1 MADVNLS
8 KVKKSYDKTEV
19 VHGVDLDIKSGE
31 FVVFVGPS
39 GCGKSTLLRMIA
51 GLEEITEGEISI
63 EGEIV
68 NYIQNLVNNEN
79 SWIVINPGAYTHTS
93 IAIRD
98 ALQTYSQNNAIVE
111 VHISDINQREQ
122 FRKINLISDICNKSI
137 IGRGVQGYIE
147 ALEYINEQ

>member
-1 MADVNLS
+1 MNWLRWFKIKNIYFINGPNLNFLGIREITQYGSTSYDELKNLVNSGAKRL
-8 KVKKSYDKTEV
+8 KVKIDFFQSN
-19 VHGVDLDIKSGE
+19 
-31 FVVFVGPS
+31 
-39 GCGKSTLLRMIA
+39 
-51 GLEEITEGEISI
+51 I

-68 NYIQNLVNNEN
+68 NYVQNLTNNKK

-98 ALQTYSQNNAIVE
+98 ALQTYSQDNEIVE

>member
-1 MADVNLS
+1 MNWLRWF
-8 KVKKSYDKTEV
+8 KVKNIYFINGPNLNFLGIREITQYGSTSYDELKNLV
-19 VHGVDLDIKSGE
+19 NSGAKRLKVKID
-31 FVVFVGPS
+31 FFQS
-39 GCGKSTLLRMIA
+39 N
-51 GLEEITEGEISI
+51 I

-68 NYIQNLVNNEN
+68 NYVQNLTNNKK

-98 ALQTYSQNNAIVE
+98 ALQTYAQNNGIVE

-122 FRKINLISDICNKSI
+122 YRKTNLISDICNKSI

>member
-1 MADVNLS
+1 MNWLRWFKIKNIYFINGPNLNFLGIREITQYGS
-8 KVKKSYDKTEV
+8 TSYDELKNLV
-19 VHGVDLDIKSGE
+19 NSGAKRLKIKIDFFQSN
-31 FVVFVGPS
+31 
-39 GCGKSTLLRMIA
+39 
-51 GLEEITEGEISI
+51 I

-68 NYIQNLVNNEN
+68 NYVQNLTNNKK

-98 ALQTYSQNNAIVE
+98 ALHTYAQNNGIVE

-122 FRKINLISDICNKSI
+122 FRKTNLISDICNKSI

>member
-1 MADVNLS
+1 MNWLRWLKIKSIYFINGPNLNFLGVREITQYGS
-8 KVKKSYDKTEV
+8 TSYDELKNLVNSEAKKLKIKT
-19 VHGVDLDIKSGE
+19 
-31 FVVFVGPS
+31 VFFQS
-39 GCGKSTLLRMIA
+39 N
-51 GLEEITEGEISI
+51 I

-68 NYIQNLVNNEN
+68 NYIQNLVNDKN

-98 ALQTYSQNNAIVE
+98 ALQIYAQNNKIVE

-122 FRKINLISDICNKSI
+122 FRKTNLISDICNKSI
-137 IGRGVQGYIE
+137 VGRGVQGYIE

>member
-1 MADVNLS
+1 MRWFKIKNIYFINGPNLNFL
-8 KVKKSYDKTEV
+8 
-19 VHGVDLDIKSGE
+19 GI
-31 FVVFVGPS
+31 
-39 GCGKSTLLRMIA
+39 R
-51 GLEEITEGEISI
+51 EITEYGSTSYDDLKNLVNSEAKKLKIKTVFFQSNI

-68 NYIQNLVNNEN
+68 NYIQNLINTEN

-98 ALQTYSQNNAIVE
+98 ALQIYAQNNEIVE
-111 VHISDINQREQ
+111 VHISDINHREQ
-122 FRKINLISDICNKSI
+122 FRKTNLISDICNKSI

>member
-1 MADVNLS
+1 MNWLRWLKIKSIYFINGPNLNFLGVREIKQYGS
-8 KVKKSYDKTEV
+8 TSYDELKNLVNSEAKKLKIKT
-19 VHGVDLDIKSGE
+19 
-31 FVVFVGPS
+31 VFFQS
-39 GCGKSTLLRMIA
+39 N
-51 GLEEITEGEISI
+51 I

-68 NYIQNLVNNEN
+68 NYIQNLINDKN

-98 ALQTYSQNNAIVE
+98 ALQIYAQNNKIVE

-122 FRKINLISDICNKSI
+122 FRKTNLISDICNKSI
-137 IGRGVQGYIE
+137 VGRGVQGYIE

>member
-1 MADVNLS
+1 MRWF
-8 KVKKSYDKTEV
+8 KVKNIYFINGPNLNFLGIREITQYGSTSYDELKNLV
-19 VHGVDLDIKSGE
+19 NSGAKRLKVKID
-31 FVVFVGPS
+31 FFQS
-39 GCGKSTLLRMIA
+39 N
-51 GLEEITEGEISI
+51 I

-68 NYIQNLVNNEN
+68 NYVQNLTNNKK

-98 ALQTYSQNNAIVE
+98 ALQTYAQNNGIVE

-122 FRKINLISDICNKSI
+122 YRKTNLISDICNKSI

>member
-1 MADVNLS
+1 MNWLRWFKIKNIYFINGPNLNFLGIREITQYGS
-8 KVKKSYDKTEV
+8 TSYDELKNLVNSEAKKLKIKT
-19 VHGVDLDIKSGE
+19 DFFQSN
-31 FVVFVGPS
+31 
-39 GCGKSTLLRMIA
+39 
-51 GLEEITEGEISI
+51 I

-68 NYIQNLVNNEN
+68 NYIQNLVNNEKT
-79 SWIVINPGAYTHTS
+79 WIVINPGAYTHTS

-98 ALQTYSQNNAIVE
+98 ALQTYSQNNEIVE
-111 VHISDINQREQ
+111 VHISDINQREE

>member
-1 MADVNLS
+1 MRWFKIKNIYIINGPNLNFL
-8 KVKKSYDKTEV
+8 
-19 VHGVDLDIKSGE
+19 GI
-31 FVVFVGPS
+31 
-39 GCGKSTLLRMIA
+39 R
-51 GLEEITEGEISI
+51 EITEYGSTSYGELKNLVNSEAKKLKIKTIFFQSNI

-68 NYIQNLVNNEN
+68 NYIQNLINNEN

-98 ALQTYSQNNAIVE
+98 ALQIFAQKNEIVE

-122 FRKINLISDICNKSI
+122 YRKTNLISDICNKSI